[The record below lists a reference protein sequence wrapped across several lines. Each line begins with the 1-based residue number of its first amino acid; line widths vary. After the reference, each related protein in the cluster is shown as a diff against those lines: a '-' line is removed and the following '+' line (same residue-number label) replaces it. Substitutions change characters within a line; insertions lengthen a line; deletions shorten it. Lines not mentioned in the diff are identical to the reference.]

1 MSLVASYEGEVSD
14 RNAAFWEELC
24 GSTQARLLG
33 VTDASPLSLKRFDD
47 WYFDFYPY
55 LFEHIPFAQ
64 LNGRDVLEVGL
75 GYGSVAQRLAESGA
89 HYQGLD
95 IASGPV
101 AMVNHRLRQ
110 NGLLEGAR
118 QGSILA
124 APFADASFRRRRSN
138 RVLAPYW
145 RFAES
150 RRRMPPRLAAGGALR
165 FMVYYAHSYRRM
177 LQAPAATLRHAWRLS
192 AGYRGIVDAG
202 HESERAVY
210 DPNAFGEGA
219 PHTDWISFR
228 ALRHLCRD
236 FASFSGRI
244 ENVAAPLGAQKI
256 RALMMRTPLVRR
268 FGLDLYAVATK

>member
-1 MSLVASYEGEVSD
+1 MSPVASYDGEVSD

-75 GYGSVAQRLAESGA
+75 GYGSVAQRLAELGA
-89 HYQGLD
+89 LYQGLD

-110 NGLLEGAR
+110 NGLLGGAR

-124 APFADASFRRRRSN
+124 APFADASFDAVVAIGCLHHTGDLQKAIGECR
-138 RVLAPYW
+138 RVLRP
-145 RFAES
+145 
-150 RRRMPPRLAAGGALR
+150 GGALR
-165 FMVYYAHSYRRM
+165 FMVYYAYSYRRM
-177 LQAPAATLRHAWRLS
+177 LQAPAATLRHAWQVS